1 MPDSS
6 TEKLEQALETA
17 LAEAQRLDL
26 PLLAHIL
33 MMAQLEL
40 LSRSDET
47 LQSDELRN

>member
-1 MPDSS
+1 MPDAS

-17 LAEAQRLDL
+17 LDEAQRLAW
-26 PLLAHIL
+26 PLLTYIL

-47 LQSDELRN
+47 SRSSELGN